1 MDGSDPL
8 MLEIHGAAK
17 TNSARPNGVVGLV
30 KEGSAKF
37 ADAVKHPFTPAG
49 TPRVALRNHQPTTL
63 VIEEGD
69 AEMRAP
75 NVNGEYIIQKALRAR
90 AYVIDRMW

>member
-1 MDGSDPL
+1 MDRGDPL

-37 ADAVKHPFTPAG
+37 ADPVKHPFTPAG
-49 TPRVALRNHQPTTL
+49 TQRVALRNHKPTTL

-75 NVNGEYIIQKALRAR
+75 NVHR
-90 AYVIDRMW
+90 

>member
-1 MDGSDPL
+1 
-8 MLEIHGAAK
+8 MLEIHGTAK
-17 TNSARPNGVVGLV
+17 TNSARPNGVAGLV

-37 ADAVKHPFTPAG
+37 ADPVKHPFTPAG
-49 TPRVALRNHQPTTL
+49 SQRVTLRNHKPTTL
-63 VIEEGD
+63 AIEEGE

-90 AYVIDRMW
+90 GYVAGGMW

>member
-1 MDGSDPL
+1 
-8 MLEIHGAAK
+8 
-17 TNSARPNGVVGLV
+17 
-30 KEGSAKF
+30 
-37 ADAVKHPFTPAG
+37 
-49 TPRVALRNHQPTTL
+49 

-90 AYVIDRMW
+90 GYVVGGMW

>member
-1 MDGSDPL
+1 

-17 TNSARPNGVVGLV
+17 TNSARPNGVASLV

-37 ADAVKHPFTPAG
+37 ANPVKHPFTPAG
-49 TPRVALRNHQPTTL
+49 TQRITLQNHKPMTL
-63 VIEEGD
+63 TIKKGE

-75 NVNGEYIIQKALRAR
+75 NVNGEYIIQKALPAR
-90 AYVIDRMW
+90 AYVIDGMW

>member
-1 MDGSDPL
+1 
-8 MLEIHGAAK
+8 MLEIHRAAK
-17 TNSARPNGVVGLV
+17 TNSASPHGVASLV

-37 ADAVKHPFTPAG
+37 ADPVKHPFAPAG
-49 TPRVALRNHQPTTL
+49 TQCIALQNRQPMAFA
-63 VIEEGD
+63 IKKGE

-90 AYVIDRMW
+90 DYVVHGMW

>member
-1 MDGSDPL
+1 
-8 MLEIHGAAK
+8 MLEIHGTAK
-17 TNSARPNGVVGLV
+17 TNPARPNGVVGLV
-30 KEGSAKF
+30 KEGSAKL
-37 ADAVKHPFTPAG
+37 ADPVKHPFTPPG
-49 TPRVALRNHQPTTL
+49 TQRVALRNHPPTTF

-90 AYVIDRMW
+90 GYVVGGMW

>member
-1 MDGSDPL
+1 

-37 ADAVKHPFTPAG
+37 ADPVKHPFTPAG
-49 TPRVALRNHQPTTL
+49 TQRVALRNHQPTTL

-90 AYVIDRMW
+90 GYVVGGMW